1 MNVFRVLG
9 VRVNGVQIPDVVETL
24 RAWIYER
31 RPARFVAVTG
41 MHGVMEARQS
51 SEFRKVL
58 EDADLVVPDGMPLVW
73 MGRFHGFN
81 MRRRVYGP
89 ELMETFMRQT
99 RESYRHFFYGGAEG
113 VADHLAQVLEAK
125 FGIQV
130 AGTWCPPFRPLSAAE
145 EAEVAARIEASR
157 ADVVWVGLSTPK
169 QERWM
174 HAHRNLRVPVMIGV
188 GAAFDFHTG
197 RAAQAPVWMREN
209 GLEWLFRLLSEP
221 RRLWRRYIILGGK
234 FGWNV
239 TLQLLGWKD
248 FSA

>member
-1 MNVFRVLG
+1 MSEFKVLG
-9 VRVNGVQIPDVVETL
+9 VRVNAVQIPGVVETL
-24 RAWIYER
+24 RGWIAER
-31 RPARFVAVTG
+31 GPARFVAVTG
-41 MHGVMEARQS
+41 MHGVMEAQQS
-51 SEFRKVL
+51 SEFRQVL
-58 EDADLVVPDGMPLVW
+58 ADADLVVPDGTPLVW
-73 MGRFHGFN
+73 MGRRYGFP

-89 ELMETFMRQT
+89 ELMETFL
-99 RESYRHFFYGGAEG
+99 RETGGAYRHFFYGGADG
-113 VADHLAQVLEAK
+113 VADQLARVLQKK

-130 AGTWCPPFRPLSAAE
+130 AGTWCPPFRALTAIE
-145 EAEVAARIEASR
+145 ENEVAVRIEESK

-174 HAHRNLRVPVMIGV
+174 HSHRDLKVPVLIGV

-197 RAAQAPVWMREN
+197 RAVQAPVWMREN

-239 TLQLLGWKD
+239 TLQLLGWRN
-248 FSA
+248 FS